1 MRGKLSDA
9 LESCIF
15 NNVSEAA
22 FLKTAGDRCSVLSCL
37 PVCLFACLPLQS
49 VHCDGSRFAS
59 PAGSWC
65 LVKLSSCRQSLHS
78 LSLSPRMSPLS
89 VLPSFVP
96 PPPSLESRSHPLSL
110 SFLYSPSLCLLLGRH
125 GASFFS
131 NINHAQVR
139 PRPGEG
145 SLYACALVRLKVVVI
160 SGTYVFQYTGPL
172 CCFIL
177 EEWKNK
183 KSPQNSP
190 AREKKREGREREQ
203 RGEGRG
209 GRGGKRKGKVG
220 EGLGTEP

>member
-89 VLPSFVP
+89 VLPSFVLP
-96 PPPSLESRSHPLSL
+96 PPLLNQDPTPFLFLFYTPPL
-110 SFLYSPSLCLLLGRH
+110 CV
-125 GASFFS
+125 FFS
-131 NINHAQVR
+131 ADMAHPFLATSTMHKSG
-139 PRPGEG
+139 PGPGKEV
-145 SLYACALVRLKVVVI
+145 YMRVRLCVWRSSWYPVL
-160 SGTYVFQYTGPL
+160 T
-172 CCFIL
+172 CFSTQVHCAASSLRNERTRNLPRIL
-177 EEWKNK
+177 LQERRREREERG
-183 KSPQNSP
+183 S
-190 AREKKREGREREQ
+190 REGRVGG
-203 RGEGRG
+203 GEGG
-209 GRGGKRKGKVG
+209 KGKVG